1 MTSSSISGTTPLL
14 AIRGLQKRYGAVQ
27 ALRGV
32 DLDVGKG
39 ELCGVIGPNGSG
51 KSTLFDCCT
60 GLQRPNDGTVHL
72 DGVDI
77 TGWSMNRIAREGG
90 FLRSFQKTVVFETMT
105 PEENLITA
113 GQMFTFPNLLSTFS
127 VGPAAR
133 RRTAELRARANE
145 LLDMVGLAA
154 VRDQQAGNLSFGQQK
169 LLQFA
174 SSLMP
179 KPRLIL
185 LDEPLAGINPVL
197 IARVV
202 ESIRHANNELGITFL
217 VIEHNIDVIMDLCR
231 RVVVLD
237 QGAVLDDGIP
247 EKIVR
252 SEKVVEAYLGG

>member
-1 MTSSSISGTTPLL
+1 MTTTPNQDATPLL
-14 AIRGLQKRYGAVQ
+14 AIRGLQKNYGAVP
-27 ALRGV
+27 ALRGI
-32 DLDVGKG
+32 DLDVSKG

-60 GLQRPNDGTVHL
+60 GLQRPDNGTIHL
-72 DGVDI
+72 DGTDI

-105 PEENLITA
+105 PEENLVTA
-113 GQMFTFPNLLSTFS
+113 GQMFVFPNLLSTFS
-127 VGPAAR
+127 IGPAAR
-133 RRTAELRARANE
+133 RRTSELRARANE
-145 LLDMVGLAA
+145 LIDMVGLAP

-179 KPRLIL
+179 TPRLIL

-197 IARVV
+197 IARIV
-202 ESIRHANNELGITFL
+202 ESIRHANRELGITFL
-217 VIEHNIDVIMDLCR
+217 VIEHNIDVIMDLCQ

-237 QGAVLDDGIP
+237 QGAILDDGVP
-247 EKIVR
+247 AEIVR

>member
-1 MTSSSISGTTPLL
+1 MTTHPLPDTAPLL
-14 AIRGLQKRYGAVQ
+14 SIRGLQKNYGAVP
-27 ALRGV
+27 ALRGI
-32 DLDVGKG
+32 DLDVRKG

-60 GLQRPNDGTVHL
+60 GLQRPDNGTIHL
-72 DGVDI
+72 DGTDI

-113 GQMFTFPNLLSTFS
+113 GQMFVYPNLLSTFS
-127 VGPAAR
+127 IGPAAR
-133 RRTAELRARANE
+133 RRTSELRARANV
-145 LLDMVGLAA
+145 LIDMVGLAP

-179 KPRLIL
+179 TPRLIL

-197 IARVV
+197 IARIV
-202 ESIRHANNELGITFL
+202 ESIRHANRELGITFL
-217 VIEHNIDVIMDLCR
+217 VIEHNIDVIMDLCQ

-237 QGAVLDDGIP
+237 QGAILDDGVP
-247 EKIVR
+247 AEIVR
-252 SEKVVEAYLGG
+252 SARVVEAYLGG